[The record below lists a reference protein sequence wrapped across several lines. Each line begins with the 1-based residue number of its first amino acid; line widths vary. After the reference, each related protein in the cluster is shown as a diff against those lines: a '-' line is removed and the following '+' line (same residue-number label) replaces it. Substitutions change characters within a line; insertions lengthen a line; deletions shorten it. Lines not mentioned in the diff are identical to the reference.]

1 MRWTEL
7 ETDPGPDHR
16 REGRRS
22 ETDRNPDL
30 LQPNTD
36 GRERKP
42 RGREDPPLGRGR
54 DTTPTVGPE
63 MTDQNPENLDRG
75 PEGKHLPV
83 VKDQIRE
90 TKLNQKTGEI
100 FVKSTAG

>member
-1 MRWTEL
+1 
-7 ETDPGPDHR
+7 
-16 REGRRS
+16 
-22 ETDRNPDL
+22 
-30 LQPNTD
+30 
-36 GRERKP
+36 
-42 RGREDPPLGRGR
+42 
-54 DTTPTVGPE
+54 

-90 TKLNQKTGEI
+90 TKPNQKTGEI